1 MAFMSPPA
9 SGGGDFVPILAY
21 KANQGRLYTR
31 DRVQD
36 AAGNWDAIETEVTK
50 AQPAFALDFGALEVG
65 WCHFVAG
72 MAPLWLMVPYG
83 QAMPDRPASPGKN
96 DQGKD
101 LNYRQGFR
109 LRVAGNAIGGVRE
122 FAGNSAAL
130 INGMNEIHSEYE
142 RATEAAMGKI
152 PVVKMID
159 TIAVKT
165 GQSTNFQPVF
175 QIVAWVD
182 RPDVLGPRTVPAP
195 RAVSVPVSH
204 MPAASVAAMAA
215 ASLPAQQGT
224 ARATEQP
231 VRQEASGHGRVMADA
246 MPFAPQFD

>member
-231 VRQEASGHGRVMADA
+231 VRVMADA
-246 MPFAPQFD
+246 MPF